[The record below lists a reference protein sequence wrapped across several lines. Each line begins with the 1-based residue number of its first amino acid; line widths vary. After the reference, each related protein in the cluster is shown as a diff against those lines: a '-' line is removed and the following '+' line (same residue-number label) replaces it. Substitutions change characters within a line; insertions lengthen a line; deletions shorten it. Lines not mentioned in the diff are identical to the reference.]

1 MKIEKLTDN
10 KIRIIVNLDDL
21 KEKNIDSKTLINK
34 PAETQNLILDILVKA
49 EKEIGFNTD
58 GCKLLIEA
66 FSSSEGIFVFTITK
80 YKDTSSDAPIS
91 TSQNKK
97 KIIVKKKT
105 VNPKSENSIFRFS
118 DFEEFCRLCNYIN
131 NINNLNIKKLAKTIS
146 LYLYNDTYFL
156 VVSNVNTEYEELNK
170 FYSIISEFATL
181 CSHSNIFESKLF
193 EHGKVIFKKNAI
205 SLGIKYFV
213 ASRIWLYTPK
223 FLISRIKVWKI

>member
-21 KEKNIDSKTLINK
+21 KEKNIDSKALIDK

-49 EKEIGFNTD
+49 EKEVGFNTD

-80 YKDTSSDAPIS
+80 YKDTSSKDNSLA
-91 TSQNKK
+91 TSQNKR

-105 VNPKSENSIFRFS
+105 VNPNSENSIFKFS
-118 DFEEFCRLCNYIN
+118 DFEEFCKLCNYIN
-131 NINNLNIKKLAKTIS
+131 NINDLNIKKLAKTIS

-156 VVSNVNTEYEELNK
+156 VVADVNTKYEHLNK
-170 FYSIISEFATL
+170 FYSIVSEFATL
-181 CSHSNIFESKLF
+181 CSHSNIFESKLL
-193 EHGKVIFKKNAI
+193 EHGKPIFKKNAI
-205 SLGIKYFV
+205 SLGIRYFV
-213 ASRIWLYTPK
+213 ASNI
-223 FLISRIKVWKI
+223 

>member
-10 KIRIIVNLDDL
+10 KIRIIVSLDDL
-21 KEKNIDSKTLINK
+21 KEKNIDSKALIDK

-49 EKEIGFNTD
+49 EKEVGFNTD

-80 YKDTSSDAPIS
+80 YKDTSSKDNPLSA
-91 TSQNKK
+91 SQNKR

-105 VNPKSENSIFRFS
+105 VNPNSENSIFKFS

-131 NINNLNIKKLAKTIS
+131 NINDLNIKKLAKTIS
-146 LYLYNDTYFL
+146 LYLYNNTYFL
-156 VVSNVNTEYEELNK
+156 VVADVNTKYEQLNK
-170 FYSIISEFATL
+170 FYSIVSEFATL

-193 EHGKVIFKKNAI
+193 EHGKRIFKKNAI

-213 ASRIWLYTPK
+213 ASSI
-223 FLISRIKVWKI
+223 

>member
-213 ASRIWLYTPK
+213 ASSI
-223 FLISRIKVWKI
+223 

>member
-21 KEKNIDSKTLINK
+21 KEKNIDSKTLIDK

-49 EKEIGFNTD
+49 EKEVGFNTD

-80 YKDTSSDAPIS
+80 YKDVSSKDNSSSP
-91 TSQNKK
+91 SQNKR

-105 VNPKSENSIFRFS
+105 VNPNSENSIFKFAN
-118 DFEEFCRLCNYIN
+118 FEEFCKPCNCIN
-131 NINNLNIKKLAKTIS
+131 NIDELNMKKLAKNIS
-146 LYLYNDTYFL
+146 LYLYNNTYFL
-156 VVSNVNTEYEELNK
+156 VVANVNTKYEQLKK
-170 FYSIISEFATL
+170 FYSIVSEFATL

-213 ASRIWLYTPK
+213 TSN
-223 FLISRIKVWKI
+223 V

>member
-21 KEKNIDSKTLINK
+21 KEKNIDSNSLINK
-34 PAETQNLILDILVKA
+34 PTETQNLILDILVKA
-49 EKEIGFNTD
+49 EKEVGFNTD

-66 FSSSEGIFVFTITK
+66 FSSSEGVFVFTITK

-105 VNPKSENSIFRFS
+105 VNLKSENSIFRFS
-118 DFEEFCRLCNYIN
+118 DFEEFCKLCNYMN
-131 NINNLNIKKLAKTIS
+131 NITDLNIKKLAKTIS
-146 LYLYNDTYFL
+146 LYLYNNTYFL
-156 VVSNVNTEYEELNK
+156 VVANVNTKYEELNK

-193 EHGKVIFKKNAI
+193 EHGKLIFKKNAI

-213 ASRIWLYTPK
+213 ASSVIPK
-223 FLISRIKVWKI
+223 E